1 MQLVVAVAGLVA
13 ESVGW
18 WLVSRRGRDVWGV
31 MPVVLAGMG
40 VAAVLVRRPVAAS
53 EVTVGVALGVGI
65 ASGVALYAATR
76 VFVRI
81 ASRLDAFAR
90 ATAAIYGEARTV
102 PLARALVLS
111 LVVMVPGEELFLRG
125 LVQPR
130 LSELTRL
137 GPALASVGTWA
148 AYVVVNVASRR
159 VPIVLGAIVGG
170 ALWAGLWWWSGGLLA
185 SLASHILWTGAML
198 VLPPGEGRPSG
209 RRPNGRRKEP
219 A

>member
-1 MQLVVAVAGLVA
+1 VQLTVAVAGLLAVG
-13 ESVGW
+13 VGW
-18 WLVSRRGRDVWGV
+18 WLVSSRGRDVWRV
-31 MPVVLAGMG
+31 MPVVLAAMG
-40 VAAVLVRRPVAAS
+40 VAAVLVRRPVAAN
-53 EVTVGVALGVGI
+53 EVPVGVALAVGI
-65 ASGVALYAATR
+65 VSGVALYVATR
-76 VFVRI
+76 VFVRM
-81 ASRLDAFAR
+81 ASRVDAFGR
-90 ATAAIYGEARTV
+90 ATAAIYDEAGTV
-102 PLARALVLS
+102 SVTRSLVLS

-130 LSELTRL
+130 LSEIARL

-170 ALWAGLWWWSGGLLA
+170 ALWAALWWWSGGLLA

-198 VLPPGEGRPSG
+198 AFPPGAG
-209 RRPNGRRKEP
+209 RRRRPIGRRKEP